1 MPDQEQST
9 PQPPKRPEYDPAFRQ
24 TFLWRATRPED
35 AETLIRFGDILF
47 TLFNEG
53 HFWGPR
59 EDGRSLVAQE
69 TEAAA
74 GDLDSLVD
82 YLEELSASPAE
93 SELDPEEVALCERAS
108 GWAGRL
114 ARIVL
119 DMKRAVA
126 TWEDE
131 DED

>member
-24 TFLWRATRPED
+24 TFLWRASSPED
-35 AETLIRFGDILF
+35 AETLIRFGDLLF

-53 HFWGPR
+53 HMWGPR
-59 EDGRSLVAQE
+59 EDERSELVRE
-69 TEAAA
+69 IDAAA

-82 YLEELSASPAE
+82 YLEELSARPSVSVLE
-93 SELDPEEVALCERAS
+93 PEEIALCETAS

-114 ARIVL
+114 ARIVV
-119 DMKRAVA
+119 DIKRAVLA
-126 TWEDE
+126 WDRDE
-131 DED
+131 E